1 MAKKLK
7 VGDEING
14 YTITDVFGPGAMA
27 ISYAARSRDGQK
39 VFFKQYK
46 SPAVTV
52 DWYRDYVRYQ
62 RELSR
67 RIAES
72 PARNFC
78 VRAVDAFEA
87 VWGGRT
93 YFQVFEFVENGA
105 DLGGIFEREA
115 AENGGR
121 SPAAPFSARMWE
133 QHVIW
138 AKVLMS
144 GINTLHQVNIAHV
157 DLKPDNAYLIEDAS
171 IAAGFQLKLIDVD
184 FSVLTDQTAPWHG
197 RQGYVGSDNYRS
209 PEHFTAGGIPGAAS
223 DVFTCGLIL
232 YQLLA
237 GRHPYW
243 SEDQAEYAHKALA
256 FAAERPVLGGT
267 LPAPASNEAVAEVIH
282 RCLSPRAEDRPTAAE
297 VRDYLT
303 GRLGSA
309 PAATAAPAA
318 APAPAPAPAAV
329 PAAPAEASPAPE
341 PAAEAPPVPEPA
353 AAPAPPLPEPTL
365 APTLAPEPTLESEL
379 APTPEPAPAT
389 APMPAG
395 GVGVPLQSER
405 IQLVGETGQAMTL
418 GVRTPLGKHIVR
430 QFGEDFNVWDAEQ
443 CVVERGQDG
452 VWWVMPV
459 AATTNETLLNGE
471 AVTEPRP
478 LHDGDVIAVGRAAK
492 GIAKLPLTARAA

>member
-27 ISYAARSRDGQK
+27 ISYAARTRSGQR

-62 RELSR
+62 KELNR
-67 RIAES
+67 RIEES

-78 VRAVDAFEA
+78 VRAIDAFEA
-87 VWGGRT
+87 VWGGRN
-93 YFQVFEFVENGA
+93 YFQVFEFVENGD

-121 SPAAPFSARMWE
+121 APAAPFPPRMWE

-138 AKVLMS
+138 AKVLIS
-144 GINTLHQVNIAHV
+144 GINTLHQAKIAHV
-157 DLKPDNAYLIEDAS
+157 DLKPDNAYLIEDPS

-209 PEHFTAGGIPGAAS
+209 PEHFTAGGTPGAAS

-243 SEDQAEYAHKALA
+243 SEDQAEYAHKVLA
-256 FAAERPVLGGT
+256 YKAERPVLGGT
-267 LPAPASNEAVAEVIH
+267 FPAPASSDAVADVIH
-282 RCLSPRAEDRPTAAE
+282 RCLAPRAADRPTAAE
-297 VRDYLT
+297 VRDVLT
-303 GRLGSA
+303 GRAGHA
-309 PAATAAPAA
+309 PATATAPAGTAAPAA
-318 APAPAPAPAAV
+318 VPPAAAAPAVAAPPAPAAPV
-329 PAAPAEASPAPE
+329 
-341 PAAEAPPVPEPA
+341 AEAPPA
-353 AAPAPPLPEPTL
+353 AAPASPSPGP
-365 APTLAPEPTLESEL
+365 AA
-379 APTPEPAPAT
+379 TPEAAT
-389 APMPAG
+389 APPPSPAG
-395 GVGVPLQSER
+395 AGGALLNGDR
-405 IQLVGETGQAMTL
+405 IQLVGETGQTL
-418 GVRTPLGKHIVR
+418 AVGVRTPLGKHMVR
-430 QFGEDFNVWDAEQ
+430 QFGDDFNVWDTEQ
-443 CVVERGQDG
+443 CTLERGPDG
-452 VWWVMPV
+452 TWQLVP
-459 AATTNETLLNGE
+459 AAGTTNETLLNGE
-471 AVTEPRP
+471 AVTSPRP
-478 LHDGDVIAVGRAAK
+478 LHDGDVIAVGRAAR
-492 GIAKLPLTARAA
+492 GIAKLPLTARPG